1 MKTDLVIHVVTA
13 ISRNLKQKF
22 NITAFDLL
30 RWAPIL
36 MYKSLFVVISIFSN
50 VRDVLVAEASQGNGV
65 WGGGFPT
72 Q

>member
-1 MKTDLVIHVVTA
+1 MKTVLVIHVVTA
-13 ISRNLKQKF
+13 ISRNLKQKL

-50 VRDVLVAEASQGNGV
+50 VRDVLVVEASQGNGV